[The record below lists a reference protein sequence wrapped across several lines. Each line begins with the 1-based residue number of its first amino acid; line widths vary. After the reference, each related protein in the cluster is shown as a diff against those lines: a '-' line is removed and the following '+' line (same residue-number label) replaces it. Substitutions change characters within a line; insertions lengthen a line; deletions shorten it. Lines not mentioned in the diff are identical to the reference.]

1 MRLAERSILFVDD
14 EASFRTLTSREL
26 ARAGYRVEQAG
37 NLTEARRALGR
48 QSFDLVLLDVRMP
61 DGSGLDLLPEVREHW
76 PATEVVML
84 TAYGTVEEAIRA
96 MKQGAHDFL
105 TKPCRLSELEAVL
118 AKALEKQALQRN
130 NDALSRDVQ
139 RMTPGSAIIGDT
151 SDMKEMFHLL
161 ERVAPTDTT
170 VLIRGESG
178 VGKEVVARE
187 VHRLSLRARQ
197 PFIVVDC
204 ASLHENLLQSE
215 LFGHEKG
222 AYTGAISLKRG
233 LFEVSHGGT
242 IFLDEIGELTP
253 ALQVRLLRVLQDH
266 TFRRLGGN
274 ADITVDV
281 RVIAATNRSLEVMI
295 KEKAFREDL
304 FFRLSVVPLVIP
316 PLRQR
321 RDDIPR
327 LVEHFVRT
335 SSVVPKRGATVSPDG
350 MDVLLRYGWPGNVR
364 ELENVIERALILC
377 DDGVIGPEHLP
388 MGLRMAPAFEPEPG
402 QGEWPSLED
411 VELRYIRR
419 VLDHCKGHRQNAAR
433 ILGISERNLYRK
445 LKEIEPQDA
454 ADEPD
459 AAGRRDH

>member
-1 MRLAERSILFVDD
+1 MAERSILFVDD

-48 QSFDLVLLDVRMP
+48 QGFDLVLLDVRMP
-61 DGSGLDLLPEVREHW
+61 DGSGLDMLPEIRELW

-118 AKALEKQALQRN
+118 AKALEKQALQRSH
-130 NDALSRDVQ
+130 DALSRDVQ
-139 RMTPGSAIIGDT
+139 RMSPSTAIIGET
-151 SDMKEMFHLL
+151 SAMREMFNLL

-204 ASLHENLLQSE
+204 ASLHEHLLQSE

-233 LFEVSHGGT
+233 LFEVAHGGT

-281 RVIAATNRSLEVMI
+281 RVIAATNRSLESMI
-295 KEKAFREDL
+295 KEKSFREDL

-321 RDDIPR
+321 REDVAK
-327 LVEHFVRT
+327 LVEHFVRS
-335 SSVVPKRGATVSPDG
+335 SSVAPKRGTRVSNEA
-350 MDVLLRYGWPGNVR
+350 MDVLLRYAWPGNVR

-377 DDGVIGPEHLP
+377 DDGVVRPEHMP
-388 MGLRMAPAFEPEPG
+388 MGVRLAQAFEPEPG
-402 QGEWPSLED
+402 EGEWPSLEE

-419 VLDHCKGHRQNAAR
+419 VLEHSRGHRQNAAR
-433 ILGISERNLYRK
+433 VLGISERNLYRK
-445 LKEIEPQDA
+445 LKELEPRDPA
-454 ADEPD
+454 EREPGS
-459 AAGRRDH
+459 ATVEE

>member
-1 MRLAERSILFVDD
+1 MAERSILFVDD

-61 DGSGLDLLPEVREHW
+61 DGSGLDLLPEIRELW

-105 TKPCRLSELEAVL
+105 TKPCRLTELEAVL
-118 AKALEKQALQRN
+118 GKALEKQSLQRSH
-130 NDALSRDVQ
+130 DALSRDLQ
-139 RMTPGSAIIGDT
+139 RMTPGTAIIGET
-151 SDMKEMFHLL
+151 AELREMFHLL
-161 ERVAPTDTT
+161 ERVAPTETT

-204 ASLHENLLQSE
+204 ASLHEHLLQSE

-233 LFEVSHGGT
+233 LFEVAHSGT

-295 KEKAFREDL
+295 KEKQFREDL
-304 FFRLSVVPLVIP
+304 FFRLSVVPLHIP

-321 RDDIPR
+321 RADTPKF
-327 LVEHFVRT
+327 VEHFIRT
-335 SSVVPKRGATVSPDG
+335 SSVASKRGTRVAEEA
-350 MDVLLRYGWPGNVR
+350 MEVLLRYGWPGNVR

-377 DDGVIGPEHLP
+377 DEGVIRPEHLP
-388 MGLRMAPAFEPEPG
+388 MGVRMAPAFEPEPG
-402 QGEWPSLED
+402 GTDWPSLEEI
-411 VELRYIRR
+411 ELRYIRR
-419 VLDHCKGHRQNAAR
+419 VLAHSKGHRQNAAR
-433 ILGISERNLYRK
+433 LLGISERNLYRK
-445 LKEIEPQDA
+445 LKELEPTDPAGVESDA
-454 ADEPD
+454 TEAPED
-459 AAGRRDH
+459 

>member
-1 MRLAERSILFVDD
+1 MAERSILFVDD

-48 QSFDLVLLDVRMP
+48 QGFDLVLLDVRMP
-61 DGSGLDLLPEVREHW
+61 DGSGLDLLPEIRELW

-105 TKPCRLSELEAVL
+105 TKPCRLTELEAVL
-118 AKALEKQALQRN
+118 AKALEKQALQRS

-139 RMTPGSAIIGDT
+139 RMTPGTAIIGET
-151 SDMKEMFHLL
+151 SDMREMFHLL

-187 VHRLSLRARQ
+187 VHRMSLRARQ

-204 ASLHENLLQSE
+204 ASLHEHLLQSE

-233 LFEVSHGGT
+233 LFEVAHGGT

-281 RVIAATNRSLEVMI
+281 RVIAATNRSLESMI
-295 KEKAFREDL
+295 KEKSFREDL

-321 RDDIPR
+321 REDVAK
-327 LVEHFVRT
+327 LVDHFVRT
-335 SSVVPKRGATVSPDG
+335 SSVAPKRGTRVSPDA
-350 MDVLLRYGWPGNVR
+350 MDVLLRYAWPGNVR

-377 DDGVIGPEHLP
+377 DDGIVRPEHLP
-388 MGLRMAPAFEPEPG
+388 MGVRMAQAFEPEPG
-402 QGEWPSLED
+402 EGEWPSLEQ

-419 VLDHCKGHRQNAAR
+419 VLEHCKGHRQNAAR
-433 ILGISERNLYRK
+433 LLGISERNLYRK
-445 LKEIEPQDA
+445 LKELEPHDDPSAEADA
-454 ADEPD
+454 ATTSDD
-459 AAGRRDH
+459 